1 MNESPNTQGC
11 DGMAVRP
18 TIPMKETNP
27 FLISILTQL
36 VMFGYSNDDILAHVT
51 DNIRPL
57 TPARIDAIRT
67 STPSATRW
75 NRR

>member
-18 TIPMKETNP
+18 IIPMKETNA
-27 FLISILTQL
+27 FLINLLTQL
-36 VMFGYSNDDILAHVT
+36 VMFGYSNDEIMAHVT

-57 TPARIDAIRT
+57 THARIDAFRKEA
-67 STPSATRW
+67 S
-75 NRR
+75 